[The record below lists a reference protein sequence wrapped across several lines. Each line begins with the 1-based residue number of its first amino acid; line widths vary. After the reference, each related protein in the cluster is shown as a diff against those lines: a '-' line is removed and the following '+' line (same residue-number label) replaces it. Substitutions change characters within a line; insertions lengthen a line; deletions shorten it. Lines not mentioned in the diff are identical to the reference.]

1 MALGIDITGATTE
14 QKQRIAAAFAAT
26 ISGKPEAMSNARWAE
41 LCVIR
46 FIKSVLKSQARESQS
61 AAIDAAVAQVDA
73 DFEE

>member
-1 MALGIDITGATTE
+1 
-14 QKQRIAAAFAAT
+14 
-26 ISGKPEAMSNARWAE
+26 MSNARWAE